1 MITRRP
7 AGNERKKFRVSGKGV
22 LQALIFLV
30 TFSIKRKSDWG
41 FGGKAPLVCP
51 RMKNDSH
58 ECGAVEGKERNV
70 EVI

>member
-51 RMKNDSH
+51 RMKNDSR
-58 ECGAVEGKERNV
+58 ERRGVERKERDAAV
-70 EVI
+70 T

>member
-30 TFSIKRKSDWG
+30 TFSIKRKSNWG
-41 FGGKAPLVCP
+41 FGGKAPLGCQ
-51 RMKNDSH
+51 RMEHDSC
-58 ECGAVEGKERNV
+58 ERGAVEREERDV
-70 EVI
+70 AVI